1 MLPCS
6 LGLRPRRTVIVA
18 AHPADLPRELG
29 APAVDPRFDRAFRQL
44 QPVGDLLIRQLLN
57 VPHQH
62 RRPQRLGQRR
72 QRLPQQHH
80 AILLLDRRDRSRLV
94 RHRRQLVRVDL
105 TIDRLALLTDAA
117 VVIDAQVTADA
128 DEPGLKIRAPIE
140 RAERL
145 EDLQEDV
152 LRQIFGFLVP
162 ADELVRDVE
171 DFPPVL
177 LDDRVPG
184 ELVAL
189 KTSLNERFNFPR
201 PPGASDGGVAGRSAD
216 IKS

>member
-1 MLPCS
+1 M
-6 LGLRPRRTVIVA
+6 RPRLIRDLTV
-18 AHPADLPRELG
+18 PSGSP
-29 APAVDPRFDRAFRQL
+29 

-62 RRPQRLGQRR
+62 RRPQRLRQRGE
-72 QRLPQQHH
+72 RLPQQHH
-80 AILLLDRRDRSRLV
+80 AILLLDRGDRPRLV
-94 RHRRQLVRVDL
+94 RGRRQLVRVDL
-105 TIDRLALLTDAA
+105 VIDRLALLTDAA
-117 VVIDAQVTADA
+117 VVIDAEVAADA

-152 LRQIFGFLVP
+152 LRQIFGFLMP

-171 DFPPVL
+171 DLPPVL
-177 LDDRVPG
+177 PDDRVPG

-189 KTSLNERFNFPR
+189 KASLNERFDFR
-201 PPGASDGGVAGRSAD
+201 RAARDGGVAGRSAD
-216 IKS
+216 MKS